1 MSQNQTIETIAVE
14 AGTDGCQPKKPLLV
28 KIGKRSRA
36 QINELKDR
44 GGPLMD
50 RIEKILRRLEREGRV
65 DDDAQIVIAMV
76 R

>member
-1 MSQNQTIETIAVE
+1 MSDNKTVE
-14 AGTDGCQPKKPLLV
+14 AIAEPGDAGERQPKKPLLV
-28 KIGKRSRA
+28 KIGKKSRA

-50 RIEKILRRLEREGRV
+50 RIETIVRRLEGEGKV

>member
-1 MSQNQTIETIAVE
+1 MSQNQTVETLA
-14 AGTDGCQPKKPLLV
+14 AGTGADGRQPGKPLLV
-28 KIGKRSRA
+28 KIGKKSRA
-36 QINELKDR
+36 QIDELKDR

-50 RIEKILRRLEREGRV
+50 RIEKILRKLESEGRV